1 MGFARMSEIL
11 VKFFKA
17 LPQGDLLQFGEL
29 VWLLYCRQAA
39 FISAVFFFYCLAVLQ
54 EPDLKRE
61 RRKTVCN
68 SVHSFL
74 VEDPQ
79 IPKCSSGAV
88 GQL

>member
-39 FISAVFFFYCLAVLQ
+39 FISAVFFFLLFGCFTGARFK
-54 EPDLKRE
+54 KR
-61 RRKTVCN
+61 KKKN
-68 SVHSFL
+68 SLEQCSFF
-74 VEDPQ
+74 PR
-79 IPKCSSGAV
+79 
-88 GQL
+88 